1 MDGWSPP
8 PHPAPTY
15 LQVFADRP
23 QELVRGLS
31 LAQRHEEELPGSGK
45 GICARAAPSVM
56 AQGPWGSGHS
66 K

>member
-8 PHPAPTY
+8 PHPAPAY

-56 AQGPWGSGHS
+56 A
-66 K
+66 